1 MLFLIALIGI
11 LIVALW
17 VSIHGQI
24 ILKSW
29 PATPIFEDRFGN
41 YLAEASQEM
50 NRKGFWSIDGP
61 LPERISECIVTIE
74 DRRFAEHHGIDWRA
88 IARALWHNLSGRG
101 REGASTIAMQV
112 ARLQNPGK
120 RTLWKKLCEMA
131 TARLLIARYG
141 REKVLLHYLKIM
153 PQGNQIFGVAYA
165 ARRYFQKPLVD
176 LSWAEAAILAAL
188 AKAPGRMNLFQPEG
202 FQLAKKRAGLV
213 LQLLQ
218 KNRRLTDSALTV
230 QIDILNSLARPLPEK
245 RPFHSYHAI
254 LRLYE
259 ELPKSGSGGWSK
271 PVRTSL
277 DMKLQEFLDQMAGRA
292 MNYYRRFGAGNM
304 AVIVAEKNSGQVRG
318 YLGSEFYF
326 SAENAGAI
334 NFARTPRST
343 GSTLKP
349 FIFALGLQDK
359 KFTPASIIPD
369 LPLTVTHASGD
380 YSITNF
386 DESYLGPLLYRRALA
401 NSRNIP
407 AVRVLKTVGLERA
420 YDLFCCLDLADRRRK
435 ASYYGL
441 NLAIGGLYVNLE
453 NLLQAYG
460 VLANNGLAFKLNW
473 FADES
478 QERRNTGRQRIF
490 PEDIA
495 RLITLFLADPLARL
509 PSFARLSALEY
520 KFPVAVKTGTSQGFR
535 DAWAVAFSSRYLVGV
550 WLGHPANEP
559 MKNVNGQAAAA
570 IAKNVLTWLQP
581 EENRGLLEHP
591 LPLPSGYEAARL
603 CPLSGQLA
611 GELCPEP
618 LLEYFPPQDKPNEI
632 CTAHRR
638 YAVDRR
644 NGRLAT
650 AATPRAQIRFKT
662 CLSLPPEYAVWLSH
676 QGLGIP
682 PQDKTDIRAASLAI
696 SQPVSGSRYFIDP
709 ETPALFQSLPLKA
722 VVAPQV
728 QAINWYVD
736 GCLLA
741 SVPYPYET
749 RWTIQRGEH
758 IIEARFPHALV
769 SSRPVHIVVK

>member
-1 MLFLIALIGI
+1 MINSILKISVENLNSVGRWLRSNRKKTVRSGILLLTILAGLLIAG
-11 LIVALW
+11 LW
-17 VSIHGQI
+17 IFIHGQI
-24 ILKSW
+24 VLKSW
-29 PATPIFEDRFGN
+29 PATPLFEDRFGN

-61 LPERISECIVTIE
+61 APERISACIFAIE
-74 DRRFAEHHGIDWRA
+74 DRRFATHHGIDWRA
-88 IARALWHNLSGRG
+88 IARALWHNLSGCG

-131 TARLLIARYG
+131 TARLLIARFG

-176 LSWAEAAILAAL
+176 LSWAEAAVLAAL

-202 FQLAKKRAGLV
+202 FQLAKKRAMVILC
-213 LQLLQ
+213 LLK
-218 KNRRLTDSALTV
+218 KNRRLNDSTLAV
-230 QIDILNSLARPLPEK
+230 QVDVLNSLSRPLPEK

-259 ELPKSGSGGWSK
+259 ELPKSEGGSWSK
-271 PVRTSL
+271 PLRTTL
-277 DMKLQEFLDQMAGRA
+277 DMELQEYLDRLAGRA
-292 MNYYRRFGAGNM
+292 MNYYRHFGAGNM
-304 AVIVAEKNSGQVRG
+304 AIIVAEKNSGQVRG

-369 LPLTVTHASGD
+369 LPLTFTHASGD
-380 YSITNF
+380 YSVTNF

-407 AVRVLKTVGLERA
+407 AVRVLKTVGLERV
-420 YDLFCCLDLADRRRK
+420 YDLFCRLGLADPRRK

-441 NLAIGGLYVNLE
+441 NLAIGGLYVSLE

-460 VLANNGLAFKLNW
+460 VLANSGQAFKLNW
-473 FADES
+473 FADETFGRRDAG
-478 QERRNTGRQRIF
+478 QERFFSG
-490 PEDIA
+490 DIA
-495 RLITLFLADPLARL
+495 KLVTLFLADPLARL

-550 WLGHPANEP
+550 WMGHPANEP

-581 EENRGLLEHP
+581 EENRGVLEHP
-591 LPLPSGYEAARL
+591 LPLPPGYETVRL

-611 GELCPEP
+611 GEFCPES
-618 LLEYFPPQDKPNEI
+618 LLEYFLPQDKPIEI
-632 CTAHRR
+632 CTAHGR

-650 AATPRAQIRFKT
+650 AATPRTQIRFKT
-662 CLSLPPEYAVWLSH
+662 
-676 QGLGIP
+676 
-682 PQDKTDIRAASLAI
+682 
-696 SQPVSGSRYFIDP
+696 
-709 ETPALFQSLPLKA
+709 
-722 VVAPQV
+722 
-728 QAINWYVD
+728 
-736 GCLLA
+736 
-741 SVPYPYET
+741 
-749 RWTIQRGEH
+749 
-758 IIEARFPHALV
+758 
-769 SSRPVHIVVK
+769 